1 MQGHPWAWGNVN
13 GTMNQPRTR
22 FVDGRIIRNVP
33 RIRRYQSVYD
43 LIPESYEGALEALR
57 GKSRRSLGY
66 ATHLEDGDG
75 AVYLVHHSTAIV
87 KYLEDGSVIIRTGGW
102 HSVTTKARI
111 NAALGE
117 STWRIWA
124 DGRGGW
130 AWYRQG
136 AGRFCEFRDGD
147 RVFLEP
153 GVPGQDGIFFR
164 PDEVA

>member
-1 MQGHPWAWGNVN
+1 MQGYPWYWGNVN

-33 RIRRYQSVYD
+33 RVGRYQSVYD
-43 LIPESYEGALEALR
+43 LIPESYEDALGALR

-66 ATHLEDGDG
+66 ATHLEDG
-75 AVYLVHHSTAIV
+75 
-87 KYLEDGSVIIRTGGW
+87 SVIIQTGGW
-102 HSVTTKARI
+102 HSLTTKARI
-111 NAALGE
+111 NAALGG